1 MERRHMTVSYEVFD
15 ALLKKGGIKSYTV
28 SKDTG
33 VSESALSRWKS
44 GSTQPSLE
52 TLSTIARYFG
62 VSVESF
68 IVEDSH
74 D

>member
-1 MERRHMTVSYEVFD
+1 MTVSYEVFD

-33 VSESALSRWKS
+33 VSQAALSRWKS

-62 VSVESF
+62 VGVEAF
-68 IVEDSH
+68 LVEENSH